1 MAPFTRDLR
10 CAHCGREFLVCG
22 ASLVPGSQTEALAQ
36 FRCSCGEWM
45 GAFVPGSANVER
57 LVVTLKRESRLA
69 GEEPLAIDLD
79 LDGRLGGKKTSAA

>member
-1 MAPFTRDLR
+1 VAPFTRDLR
-10 CAHCGREFLVCG
+10 CAGCGREYLVCG

-57 LVVTLKRESRLA
+57 LVVALKREHRLA
-69 GEEPLAIDLD
+69 VEEPLVIDLD
-79 LDGRLGGKKTSAA
+79 LAAESKKTSAA